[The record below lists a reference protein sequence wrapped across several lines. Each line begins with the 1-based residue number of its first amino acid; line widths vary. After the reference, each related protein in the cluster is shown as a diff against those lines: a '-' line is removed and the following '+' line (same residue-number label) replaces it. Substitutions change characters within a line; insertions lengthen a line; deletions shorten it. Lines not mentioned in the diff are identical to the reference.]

1 MIYLVLSLIFLAVAC
16 IVAII
21 ALARPAPQRR
31 RALRRRWLLPIIITA
46 AALVILTAVFD
57 NIMIA
62 LGFMVYSDA
71 HVTGLSIGLAPLED
85 FSYPLAGLILLP
97 ALWLLL
103 TPKGADDARE

>member
-1 MIYLVLSLIFLAVAC
+1 MMYLVLSAVFLAVAC
-16 IVAII
+16 AI
-21 ALARPAPQRR
+21 ALVALLRVGADRR
-31 RALRRRWLLPIIITA
+31 RQLVRDWRWPMMITGIALF
-46 AALVILTAVFD
+46 VLTAIFD
-57 NIMIA
+57 NVMIA

-103 TPKGADDARE
+103 GRRRSNGSHG

>member
-1 MIYLVLSLIFLAVAC
+1 MIYLMLSLAFLTVAC

-21 ALARPAPQRR
+21 AISRRGAHQRR
-31 RALRRRWLLPIIITA
+31 LLVRRWSLPVAITA
-46 AALVILTAVFD
+46 VALVILTAIFD

-62 LGFMVYSDA
+62 AGFMVYSDS

-97 ALWLLL
+97 ALWLLF
-103 TPKGADDARE
+103 ARGPSDHAHE